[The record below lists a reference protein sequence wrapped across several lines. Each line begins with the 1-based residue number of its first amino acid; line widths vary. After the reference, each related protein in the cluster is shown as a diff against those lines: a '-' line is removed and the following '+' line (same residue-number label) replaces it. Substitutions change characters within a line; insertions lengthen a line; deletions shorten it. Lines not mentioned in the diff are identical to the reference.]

1 MGRTDSANQHVRPL
15 AEAAGISTEATTLAV
30 DVTQVAARS
39 PEMTGRLPKAIA
51 AGCIY
56 TAALAVGSGRNGDVR
71 FEQSFPASGRTSA
84 PRSRSQ
90 PRSQSQRSTS
100 ASNLKRNA
108 QIGHHRTDRGSTEMT
123 ICEFA
128 SITPASLRRYARE
141 VAAIYLETGA
151 ENASAQVRQRMGRL
165 RLR

>member
-1 MGRTDSANQHVRPL
+1 MGDTEPANQYVRPL
-15 AEAAGISTEATTLAV
+15 AEAAGISVEATTLAV
-30 DVTQVAARS
+30 DMTRVAVRS
-39 PEMTGRLPKAIA
+39 SEMTDRLPKAIA
-51 AGCIY
+51 AGCLY
-56 TAALAVGSGRNGDVR
+56 TAALAVGSGRKGDVR
-71 FEQSFPASGRTSA
+71 FEQSFPSGGAST
-84 PRSRSQ
+84 PRSERSE
-90 PRSQSQRSTS
+90 S

-108 QIGHHRTDRGSTEMT
+108 QIGHRRVDRGSTEMT

-151 ENASAQVRQRMGRL
+151 ESASPQVRQRMGRL